1 MNKEKDLTEKTL
13 EAYSDVFADI
23 VNGLLF
29 HGDQVISEDQL
40 IDAQPFSMIKA
51 DGQIHEQDRDVAK
64 FWVDPEG
71 RKINVRIALLG
82 MENQTSYDKDM
93 PLRVISY
100 DGAAYRA
107 QLDVNERYPVVTL
120 VLYFGDDRWGENR
133 SLYDVIDIPEIL
145 QPFVSNYRI
154 NVFEIAHLEEKDI
167 RYFKSDFQVVVDY
180 FVHKR
185 TDPSYRPKD
194 PVRFR
199 HVDELLKLMS
209 VLTRDPRFVDT
220 LQKEGGRPENMDK
233 LLDMIEARGEERGI
247 QKGRL
252 ATLADLVKD
261 NTLSLKAAAEK
272 ANMTVAEFEREA
284 GLVAD
289 QAK

>member
-1 MNKEKDLTEKTL
+1 M
-13 EAYSDVFADI
+13 
-23 VNGLLF
+23 
-29 HGDQVISEDQL
+29 
-40 IDAQPFSMIKA
+40 
-51 DGQIHEQDRDVAK
+51 
-64 FWVDPEG
+64 
-71 RKINVRIALLG
+71 
-82 MENQTSYDKDM
+82 
-93 PLRVISY
+93 
-100 DGAAYRA
+100 
-107 QLDVNERYPVVTL
+107 
-120 VLYFGDDRWGENR
+120 GENR

-167 RYFKSDFQVVVDY
+167 RCFKSDFQVVVDY

-209 VLTRDPRFVDT
+209 ALTRDPRFVDT
-220 LQKEGGRPENMDK
+220 LQKEGGKPENMDK
-233 LLDMIEARGEERGI
+233 LLDMIEERGIAIGEERGI

-261 NTLSLKAAAEK
+261 NTLSLKTAAEK

-289 QAK
+289 PAK